1 MTETMTDFSGLKVK
15 DRDASE
21 FGFVVYG
28 PDVDP
33 HAGDAMFYCD
43 GDGSKL
49 VATVGLGERFVQV
62 RCDGQMRVHDVADE
76 TIYTYSDALIQA
88 GYRTDDGLYDG
99 ERVGTLYAENNPWF
113 DLYDDDTGEHLDAV
127 RHDYKDALE
136 AAFEYLLDNA
146 DAE

>member
-1 MTETMTDFSGLKVK
+1 MTDLSGLKVK
-15 DRDASE
+15 GRDASE

-33 HAGDAMFYCD
+33 KAGDAMFYCD

-49 VATVGLGERFVQV
+49 VATVGLRELFVQV
-62 RCDGQMRVHDVADE
+62 RCDGQMRVHDVVEE
-76 TIYTYSDALIQA
+76 TIYTYSAALMDA
-88 GYRTDDGLYDG
+88 GYRTDDDLYEG
-99 ERVGTLYAENNPWF
+99 ERTSILYAENNPWF
-113 DLYDDDTGEHLDAV
+113 DLYGDDTGEHLDAV

-146 DAE
+146 DTE